1 MLNYIKRKDSPRIY
15 QYKKYVTWV
24 KNKLPIGP
32 TGKNTE
38 REKNPFQSAINSKK
52 EVKPHI
58 GQIAMSKEM
67 TETTPTT
74 APIGI
79 NFGLYYSIDLIL
91 NQ

>member
-1 MLNYIKRKDSPRIY
+1 
-15 QYKKYVTWV
+15 
-24 KNKLPIGP
+24 
-32 TGKNTE
+32 
-38 REKNPFQSAINSKK
+38 
-52 EVKPHI
+52 
-58 GQIAMSKEM
+58 MSKEM